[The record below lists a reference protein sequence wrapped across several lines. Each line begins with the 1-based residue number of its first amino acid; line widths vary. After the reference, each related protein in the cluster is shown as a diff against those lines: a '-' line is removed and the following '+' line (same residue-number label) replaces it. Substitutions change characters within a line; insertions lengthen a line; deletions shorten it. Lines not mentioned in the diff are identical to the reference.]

1 MGSIRRPV
9 IGQAAN
15 RPAHREEIM
24 ATTGAIYPDLADK
37 TVLVT
42 GGGSGIGEAIVRRF
56 AAQGAK
62 TAFVDIKEAES
73 RALANELV
81 EQGHSVHFEPADLT
95 DIAVLRS
102 AIDKIRGVFGGIR
115 ILVNNAAHDQRHATL
130 EVTPD
135 YWDDRLAVNLKHQF
149 FAAQAVLPDM
159 IAAKGGSIINFG
171 SVSWMIGQGGMAA
184 YTAAKSGVLGLT
196 RSLARDFGQ
205 YNIRVN
211 AIAPGWIMT
220 QRQVELWL
228 SPEGEAELMKRQ
240 CLKRRLLPDEV
251 ARATLFFAS
260 DEASAC
266 TNQQYVVDG
275 GWV

>member
-1 MGSIRRPV
+1 
-9 IGQAAN
+9 
-15 RPAHREEIM
+15 M
-24 ATTGAIYPDLADK
+24 ATAASRGAIYPDLADK

-56 AAQGAK
+56 AAQGSK
-62 TAFVDIKEAES
+62 TAFIDLKEAES
-73 RALANELV
+73 RRLAAELV
-81 EQGHSVHFEPADLT
+81 EQGHRVHFEPADLT
-95 DIAVLRS
+95 DIAALRS
-102 AIDKIRGVFGGIR
+102 AIGRIRGVFGGVQ

-130 EVTPD
+130 EVTPE
-135 YWDDRLAVNLKHQF
+135 YWDDRIAVNLRHQF

-159 IAAKGGSIINFG
+159 IAAKGGSIVNFG

-196 RSLARDFGQ
+196 RSLARDFGPH
-205 YNIRVN
+205 NIRVN

-220 QRQVELWL
+220 QRQLDLWL
-228 SPEGEAELMKRQ
+228 TPEGEAELMQRQ
-240 CLKRRLLPDEV
+240 CLKRRLVPDEL

-266 TNQQYVVDG
+266 TNQQYVIDG